1 MDREDL
7 IGYLIDEGI
16 IQPMKSRQAEFD
28 KGQAMLNNLENA
40 CLLQSYIRKENYR
53 CFKMHDLIRDMA
65 LQKLRENSPIM
76 VEVRERL
83 KELPGKDEWKE
94 DLVRVSLM
102 ENRLKEI
109 PSSCSPMCPKLS
121 TLFLNSNIELE
132 MIADSFFKHLQGLKV
147 LNLSSTAIPKLPGSF
162 SDLVNLTALYLR
174 RCEKL
179 RHIPSLAKLRE
190 LRKLDLRYTA
200 LEELP
205 QGMEMLSNLRYR
217 Q

>member
-1 MDREDL
+1 
-7 IGYLIDEGI
+7 
-16 IQPMKSRQAEFD
+16 
-28 KGQAMLNNLENA
+28 
-40 CLLQSYIRKENYR
+40 
-53 CFKMHDLIRDMA
+53 
-65 LQKLRENSPIM
+65 M